1 MSQQKL
7 TIVPVTLHPE
17 HKDRNSSI
25 SPATLPINICT
36 IKLVNADVTFF
47 NGVDERTIQ
56 TVLREL
62 NHP

>member
-1 MSQQKL
+1 MPQQKS
-7 TIVPVTLHPE
+7 TIVPVTLQPKNPDRTSSFSPGTHPV
-17 HKDRNSSI
+17 S
-25 SPATLPINICT
+25 ICT
-36 IKLVNADVTFF
+36 VKLVNADVTFF